1 MAGEVGGYARDMR
14 FKLGFV
20 AGFAAGYWMGK
31 TPVEERRARFDQMVA
46 GVRDNPRV
54 QRVTD
59 TVSKDAKRLGDAVEQ
74 RLVAS
79 TDTAVNAVA
88 GTVEPGRSSATGSAP
103 SGTMGS
109 PATTG
114 SSGTTASSGTTGP
127 SATPGSPNTRRTA

>member
-1 MAGEVGGYARDMR
+1 MR

-31 TPVEERRARFDQMVA
+31 TPVEERRARFDQIVG

-59 TVSKDAKRLGDAVEQ
+59 TVSKDAKRLGDAVEE
-74 RLVAS
+74 RFVTT

-88 GTVEPGRSSATGSAP
+88 GTVEPASGSSKGSESSATK
-103 SGTMGS
+103 
-109 PATTG
+109 G
-114 SSGTTASSGTTGP
+114 SSGTSG
-127 SATPGSPNTRRTA
+127 SNSR